1 MIMMSSGL
9 FFVSARFGDVL
20 GTALY
25 DRSGGFTSC
34 VVSIVIAYALI
45 LPILRWIPAELV
57 ASSDSQGRSR

>member
-25 DRSGGFTSC
+25 DRSSGFTSC

-45 LPILRWIPAELV
+45 LPILRWIPEGLV
-57 ASSDSQGRSR
+57 ASSDSKGRSR